1 MKYSGMTVNER
12 LYQSGLMNEYDK
24 AVKGK
29 NEEKIIS
36 ILTMLEIDKKSINA
50 ILNKIKNSRRKKDK

>member
-1 MKYSGMTVNER
+1 MTVNER